1 MAQETLL
8 PTPAGGSEDAHWLSA
23 ELFVIA
29 SLQLILV
36 LVAYRLDR
44 AQGPALI
51 SESAVAMFFGVTV
64 RHVASIAQDRLL
76 LLNWL
81 HLY

>member
-1 MAQETLL
+1 MDVAQETLL
-8 PTPAGGSEDAHWLSA
+8 PTAGAVDSEDTRWLSA

-64 RHVASIAQDRLL
+64 RYVGP
-76 LLNWL
+76 
-81 HLY
+81 